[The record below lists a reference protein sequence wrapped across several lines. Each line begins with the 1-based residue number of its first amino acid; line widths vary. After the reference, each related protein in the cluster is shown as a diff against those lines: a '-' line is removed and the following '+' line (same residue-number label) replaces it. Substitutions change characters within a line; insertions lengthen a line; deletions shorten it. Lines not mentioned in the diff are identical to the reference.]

1 MSDLDERCHMHAV
14 HCHIRDPRV
23 VGTAPDRHGPLP
35 ALYTRILDTPHG
47 RQGHGTG
54 HAVRDKAAADQPL
67 VPLPYLTRT
76 EPREIFHPCIH
87 LGMVTRLVDQHLGP
101 TTMVQL
107 RDPGL
112 MGRERDGPA
121 HRLRAAR
128 SGKPGQPGFPR
139 TQAGRG
145 EGDRP
150 RRARM

>member
-1 MSDLDERCHMHAV
+1 MLSTDTSVIHAWLV
-14 HCHIRDPRV
+14 QHLP
-23 VGTAPDRHGPLP
+23 GTGPLP
-35 ALYTRILDTPHG
+35 DLYTRILDTPHG

-54 HAVRDKAAADQPL
+54 HAVRDKAAAAGQPL

-107 RDPGL
+107 CDPGL

-121 HRLRAAR
+121 HRPRAAR

-139 TQAGRG
+139 TQVGRG
-145 EGDRP
+145 EGDRS